1 MFLRIE
7 KIENKKPIITKVG
20 ANLIL
25 LKLYI
30 SGLNLDESLDP
41 PPDIKKNPTNNIKI
55 DINSN

>member
-1 MFLRIE
+1 LRIE

-30 SGLNLDESLDP
+30 SGLNSDGLFDP
-41 PPDIKKNPTNNIKI
+41 PPDIKKNPINNIKI
-55 DINSN
+55 DINSKL

>member
-1 MFLRIE
+1 M
-7 KIENKKPIITKVG
+7 ITKVG

-30 SGLNLDESLDP
+30 SGLNLDGSLDP

-55 DINSN
+55 DINSNL

>member
-1 MFLRIE
+1 M
-7 KIENKKPIITKVG
+7 ENKKPIITRVG

-30 SGLNLDESLDP
+30 SGLNLDGSLDP

-55 DINSN
+55 DINSNL